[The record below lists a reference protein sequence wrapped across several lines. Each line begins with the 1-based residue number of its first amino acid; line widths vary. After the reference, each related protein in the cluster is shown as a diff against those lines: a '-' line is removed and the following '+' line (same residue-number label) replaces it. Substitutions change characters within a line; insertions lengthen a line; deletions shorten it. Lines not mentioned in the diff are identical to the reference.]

1 MVEVVGSIPIAPT
14 SEHKGLPVTAAPF
27 YLVRQAWREA
37 PRLAL
42 SRPAVVAARDDLEV
56 KVLYRPGKGNG

>member
-1 MVEVVGSIPIAPT
+1 VR
-14 SEHKGLPVTAAPF
+14 PF
-27 YLVRQAWREA
+27 FLVRQAWREA